1 MLPVT
6 VAWSSWRQYNTLR
19 SLLSV
24 LWMTSYFYIMERKGQ
39 NQIRRMNGQGRER
52 GERGYAGPT
61 RVFSDCRRIRC
72 VLRFCGWRHIFI
84 QWSEWARI
92 KDHARISSSSPGGGN
107 GGGRSLP
114 SATACCFVVVSIQD
128 ENARYYTYRFID
140 DQDEAMSYWVDSVQ
154 HSTVFYSHYR
164 KATVRLG
171 NSTSFP
177 QRDGKYVAATVAFIS
192 QPQSNIALWPLL
204 IFRPAHARRLSW
216 PVTIYPHGRIAWL
229 CDMHVQWVSRNS
241 CC

>member
-52 GERGYAGPT
+52 GYAGPT

-92 KDHARISSSSPGGGN
+92 KDHARILSSSPGGGN
-107 GGGRSLP
+107 GGGVEVCRLRLHVVWLLSL
-114 SATACCFVVVSIQD
+114 
-128 ENARYYTYRFID
+128 YRTRTLGITRT
-140 DQDEAMSYWVDSVQ
+140 DSLTTMMKRCRTG
-154 HSTVFYSHYR
+154 STVFNTAPS
-164 KATVRLG
+164 
-171 NSTSFP
+171 STAITAKLP
-177 QRDGKYVAATVAFIS
+177 YV
-192 QPQSNIALWPLL
+192 
-204 IFRPAHARRLSW
+204 
-216 PVTIYPHGRIAWL
+216 
-229 CDMHVQWVSRNS
+229 
-241 CC
+241 